1 MNSNCS
7 LSDLGLNSAENA
19 VKPESQSND
28 QAVVLYQSPPQHQQQ
43 MQPDHFSSHPTLVPV
58 PTNYAF
64 DISVQPEQSV
74 VFSNN
79 KLFIR
84 LGAKMTFGVSY
95 REQMRNEPLYLRA
108 MIVFS
113 KPAEMHLPVKR
124 CNNHRTGSAPSAVAL
139 ASIIRIN
146 NPKAHYSGC
155 EEGETFG
162 DRLSVVM
169 PLENGNFDE
178 DGNKTQMISCE
189 FLCQSSCS
197 SGINRRPTTLVFTLE
212 NANGQLLGKGTQEFK
227 VCSCPKRDSER
238 EILERKRKSEA
249 DVPHP
254 RGKKPKYERPGMM
267 QQQQPKQT
275 IKIEPKSESESDSNN
290 EQVNSGSHPMA
301 LISLNI
307 PVELAPAF
315 LENGYNLLAGK
326 LRKTNDVQ
334 AKNAYENSMKDIE
347 KLQKKFDRN

>member
-1 MNSNCS
+1 MNTCS
-7 LSDLGLNSAENA
+7 LSDLGLNSGENA
-19 VKPESQSND
+19 AKQELPQND
-28 QAVVLYQSPPQHQQQ
+28 QAVVLYHPPTQHHQQV
-43 MQPDHFSSHPTLVPV
+43 QPDHFGSHPTLVPI
-58 PTNYAF
+58 PTNYTF
-64 DISVQPEQSV
+64 DMTVQPEQSV
-74 VFSNN
+74 VFSQN

-84 LGAKMTFGVSY
+84 LGAKMTFSVSY
-95 REQMRNEPLYLRA
+95 REQVRNESLFLRA

-124 CNNHRTGSAPSAVAL
+124 CNNHRTGGNASSAIAL

-146 NPKAHYSGC
+146 NPKALYCGF
-155 EEGETFG
+155 EDGETFG

-178 DGNKTQMISCE
+178 NGHKTQMISCE

-197 SGINRRPTTLVFTLE
+197 SGINRRPTTVVFTLE
-212 NANGQLLGKGTQEFK
+212 NANGKLLGKKTQEFK

-267 QQQQPKQT
+267 QQQKQN

-290 EQVNSGSHPMA
+290 EQSHNGSHPMS
-301 LISLNI
+301 LITVNI
-307 PVELAPAF
+307 PTELVSAF

-326 LRKTNDVQ
+326 LRKTNDVHT
-334 AKNAYENSMKDIE
+334 KNAYENSMKDIE
-347 KLQKKFDRN
+347 KLQQKFDRN